1 LAGLIGSRG
10 RMDMLE
16 LLAKARPEARRR
28 IAAIGTNQWDLP
40 TPCTEWRVR
49 DIVNH
54 LILGEVT
61 APLFLE
67 NEPLEGLEESIELA
81 GEDPLGAWDRYSVNA
96 TEALSRPGALDAV
109 VMHPFAGEMPGSQL
123 ARFRIVDNVLHS
135 WDIAVAI
142 GADPRIDPGITEPLF
157 ELTAPLHDVIPR
169 GPLFHAALDVGA
181 DAHIQEKLLA
191 LFGRD
196 AAWAPP
202 SAGTG
207 VSGSRTGDGEP

>member
-1 LAGLIGSRG
+1 VSTKVALAIASNPGPCRRPGS
-10 RMDMLE
+10 
-16 LLAKARPEARRR
+16 
-28 IAAIGTNQWDLP
+28 
-40 TPCTEWRVR
+40 
-49 DIVNH
+49 
-54 LILGEVT
+54 
-61 APLFLE
+61 
-67 NEPLEGLEESIELA
+67 
-81 GEDPLGAWDRYSVNA
+81 
-96 TEALSRPGALDAV
+96 SRPSA
-109 VMHPFAGEMPGSQL
+109 P
-123 ARFRIVDNVLHS
+123 
-135 WDIAVAI
+135 I